1 MPLHQERTRRKGRI
15 YPLLLL
21 LSLLVMVSF
30 ASPNILLGHLGYAL
44 IALLLTQLVM
54 LQKPLPGLHD
64 RLY

>member
-1 MPLHQERTRRKGRI
+1 MPLDQERTRRKGRI

-30 ASPNILLGHLGYAL
+30 AFPHILLGHLGYAL

-54 LQKPLPGLHD
+54 LQKPVLRLHD
-64 RLY
+64 Q